1 MQPFAH
7 VTFPIQI
14 VTATEK
20 LRYSFSYPVG
30 EYPHK
35 SHGTPTSRYI
45 SLPNEHLIFFSFPR

>member
-30 EYPHK
+30 EYHIKVTELQLPA
-35 SHGTPTSRYI
+35 TSPFLMNI
-45 SLPNEHLIFFSFPR
+45 